1 MKSESDRLASELIQ
15 HVDLLLGGE
24 SDALDVETE
33 EYVLNDLMEQVVCST
48 SAIRSV
54 REHLRVSGPA
64 PSNVKNRLPR
74 VAKWVKDCCDDVAQE
89 LEGVEASSEGATTVA
104 MTVAGTGGAGTAAA
118 VGAVMIGGAA
128 GITPILSTLIATGGI
143 AGPILFGG
151 GIAVYLL
158 RKNRSARNRR
168 IIAGAKRLSVAIA
181 NRDKPV

>member
-1 MKSESDRLASELIQ
+1 MKSEPDRLAIELIQ

-24 SDALDVETE
+24 SVGLDVEAE
-33 EYVLNDLMEQVVCST
+33 EYLLNDLMEHVVCSA

-64 PSNVKNRLPR
+64 PSNLKNRLPQ
-74 VAKWVKDCCDDVAQE
+74 VAKWVKDCCDDVVQE
-89 LEGVEASSEGATTVA
+89 LEGIEASNEGVTTVA

-118 VGAVMIGGAA
+118 VGGVMIGGAA
-128 GITPILSTLIATGGI
+128 GVAPVVSTLIATGGI

-151 GIAVYLL
+151 GIALYLL
-158 RKNRSARNRR
+158 RKNKSARNKQ